1 MEKSR
6 NNQIITT
13 AELEK
18 FAENI
23 VARPL
28 LVIQKEQL
36 RTRK

>member
-6 NNQIITT
+6 NNQNITT

-18 FAENI
+18 LVENA

-28 LVIQKEQL
+28 LVTQKEQL

>member
-13 AELEK
+13 VELEK
-18 FAENI
+18 LVENTI
-23 VARPL
+23 ARPL
-28 LVIQKEQL
+28 LVTQQEQL